1 MSRRRVELAVLAFGA
16 VFAAVVALSLKR
28 GLRPGVSSAV
38 RKAPELPASSTEG
51 GRPTTVLSEFDY
63 TETVRGKP
71 AFRIRAE
78 RTIGFGP
85 AAGLAPDRYALEK
98 VSLRLY
104 PENGEPLDVFADR
117 ANYDMRT
124 KAAVLTGNVRWS
136 DEKGAMGETEIV
148 TFHPEKRL
156 LDAPNKVHFSQGSFD
171 VVAASGHHDVGRR
184 ETFLSGPVR
193 GRGTGEGTG
202 GLSKLAADSAAYR
215 RDEQVIDL
223 EGNVSA
229 SARQG
234 DRLQCDRLLLK
245 TGLDGKHLEWAR
257 ASGSVRGRIAGAAAA
272 AVGPAPTPGAP
283 LPPRD
288 YAGDQG
294 VLLFGPDGQARSM
307 SLSGRP
313 ATVAEADRRVAA
325 ETIDLDLASGRPS
338 AARAQ
343 GGVRLDAPPN
353 RSESD
358 KASVAYG
365 PDGAISSLELSG
377 DVRLWGDGKSGTAER
392 AIQLPARSVWLL
404 TGNAAASAT
413 VVSGGSR
420 ISAPRI
426 EIGEKRRDVTAEGG
440 ARAVF
445 APEKGRPAGATPLG
459 DPDQPTYGKA
469 SRIVLDDTSH
479 LATLSGAASLWQSD
493 ASLAADDIT
502 LNDAER
508 TLTAV
513 GNVRAVLPPPSASA
527 SAGPAATADTSAAQT
542 PKKKAEKSA
551 EVSAKA
557 ETSVV
562 TARRLVYREAQSS
575 AAFDGG
581 VVVTK
586 GSWRASASTGT
597 AFLDKQRKVER
608 VELAGDVAFRDA
620 AAGRSGQADRAV
632 DYPSEG
638 RTVLEGK
645 PARVTDANGG
655 NRVAGAT
662 LTITQRGRRVEVTA
676 PEGGKTETL
685 HKTKRD

>member
-1 MSRRRVELAVLAFGA
+1 ELAVLAFGA

-28 GLRPGVSSAV
+28 GLRPGVSSAGK
-38 RKAPELPASSTEG
+38 KAPELPASTEG

-71 AFRIRAE
+71 AFRIRAD

-104 PENGEPLDVFADR
+104 PENGEPIDVLADR

-136 DEKGAMGETEIV
+136 DEKGAMGETETV

-156 LDAPNKVHFSQGSFD
+156 LEAPNKVHFSQGSFD
-171 VVAASGHHDVGRR
+171 VVAASGRHDVGRR

-193 GRGTGEGTG
+193 GSGTGEGTG
-202 GLSKLAADSAAYR
+202 GLSSLAADSAAYR

-223 EGNVSA
+223 EGNVST
-229 SARQG
+229 SARRG
-234 DRLQCDRLLLK
+234 DRLHCDRLLLK
-245 TGLDGKHLEWAR
+245 TGPDGKHLEWAR
-257 ASGSVRGRIAGAAAA
+257 ASGSVRGRIVGALAAAA
-272 AVGPAPTPGAP
+272 GPTLVPGAP
-283 LPPRD
+283 MPLRD

-313 ATVAEADRRVAA
+313 ATVAEAGRRIAA
-325 ETIDLDLASGRPS
+325 ETIDLDLAAGRPS

-343 GGVRLDAPPN
+343 GSVRLDAPPN

-377 DVRLWGDGKSGTAER
+377 NVRMSGDGKSGTAET

-404 TGNAAASAT
+404 TGNAATSAT

-420 ISAPRI
+420 VSAPRI

-459 DPDQPTYGKA
+459 DPDLPTYGKA

-479 LATLSGAASLWQSD
+479 LATLSGAASLWQGD

-508 TLTAV
+508 TLVAV
-513 GNVRAVLPPPSASA
+513 GNVRAVMPPPAA
-527 SAGPAATADTSAAQT
+527 AATTT
-542 PKKKAEKSA
+542 KKADKSA
-551 EVSAKA
+551 EPSAKA

-562 TARRLVYREAQSS
+562 TARRLVYREAASS
-575 AAFDGG
+575 ATFDGG
-581 VVVTK
+581 VVVTR
-586 GSWRASASTGT
+586 GPWRASASTGT
-597 AFLDKQRKVER
+597 AFLDKERKVER
-608 VELAGDVAFRDA
+608 VELVGDVAFRDA
-620 AAGRSGQADRAV
+620 VAGRSGQADRAV
-632 DYPSEG
+632 DYPPEG

-645 PARVTDANGG
+645 PARVNDASGG

>member
-28 GLRPGVSSAV
+28 GLRPGVPSAGK
-38 RKAPELPASSTEG
+38 KAPELPASTEG

-104 PENGEPLDVFADR
+104 PENGEPVNVLADR

-136 DEKGAMGETEIV
+136 DEKGAMGETETV

-156 LDAPNKVHFSQGSFD
+156 LEAPNKVHFSQGSFD
-171 VVAASGHHDVGRR
+171 VVAASGRHDVGRR

-193 GRGTGEGTG
+193 GSGTGEGTG
-202 GLSKLAADSAAYR
+202 GLSSLAADSAAYR

-223 EGNVSA
+223 EGNVST
-229 SARQG
+229 SARRG

-245 TGLDGKHLEWAR
+245 TGPDGKHLEWAR

-272 AVGPAPTPGAP
+272 AAGPTLVPGVP
-283 LPPRD
+283 MPPRD

-313 ATVAEADRRVAA
+313 ATVAEAGRRIAA
-325 ETIDLDLASGRPS
+325 ETIDLDLAAGRPS

-343 GGVRLDAPPN
+343 GSVRLDAPPN

-377 DVRLWGDGKSGTAER
+377 NVRMWGDGKSGTAET

-420 ISAPRI
+420 VSAPRI

-459 DPDQPTYGKA
+459 DPDLPTYGKA

-479 LATLSGAASLWQSD
+479 LATLSGAASLWQGD

-508 TLTAV
+508 MLVAV
-513 GNVRAVLPPPSASA
+513 GNVRAVMPPPAA
-527 SAGPAATADTSAAQT
+527 AATTTKKADKSAA
-542 PKKKAEKSA
+542 AA
-551 EVSAKA
+551 AKA

-562 TARRLVYREAQSS
+562 TARRLVYREAGSS
-575 AAFDGG
+575 ATFDGG
-581 VVVTK
+581 VVVTR
-586 GSWRASASTGT
+586 GPWRFSASTGT
-597 AFLDKQRKVER
+597 AFLDKERKVER
-608 VELAGDVAFRDA
+608 VELVGDVAFRDA

-632 DYPSEG
+632 DYPPEG

-645 PARVTDANGG
+645 PARVNDASGG